1 VEVGKIPVFGFIY
14 RKAIVSV
21 DRSSL
26 ANRIASM
33 RILRSI
39 LSKGISVLVF
49 PEGTFNMTG
58 EPLKDFY
65 DGAFRLALET
75 RTAIKPVLFLDTYD
89 RMNYKT
95 LFSLNPGRC
104 RIVYL
109 DEIPVTDLKNTDAPF
124 LKKQV
129 YDLMEKKLIEY
140 KASWIAPSFN
150 LNKKNVLY

>member
-1 VEVGKIPVFGFIY
+1 
-14 RKAIVSV
+14 VSV

-26 ANRIASM
+26 ENRIASL

-49 PEGTFNMTG
+49 PEGTFNMTN

-75 RTAIKPVLFLDTYD
+75 HTPIKPVLFLDTHD

-109 DEIPVTDLKNTDAPF
+109 DEIPVTDLKIADAAL
-124 LKKQV
+124 LKKQG
-129 YDLMEKKLIEY
+129 I
-140 KASWIAPSFN
+140 
-150 LNKKNVLY
+150 